1 MGGGGRGSTG
11 LGEGPKSVGVLTW
24 VRVGGGGRGSTAEMA
39 LGARGLGFVLIRRST
54 RTGH

>member
-1 MGGGGRGSTG
+1 MGSVVG
-11 LGEGPKSVGVLTW
+11 LGEGPKSVGVLMW

-39 LGARGLGFVLIRRST
+39 PGARGLGFVVIRRST